1 MRIKAETLAVE
12 PTTLACDLGEDPRPA
27 FCTVD
32 SLDSTKLHVVQHI
45 DEDVSIYIDFE
56 GEEHAQ
62 VVMTRE
68 QAKEFFT
75 LALTLC

>member
-1 MRIKAETLAVE
+1 MRIKAETIAVE
-12 PTTLACDLGEDPRPA
+12 PTTLACDCGEDPRPA
-27 FCTVD
+27 FGTED
-32 SLDSTKLHVVQHI
+32 SLDSTRLHVVQHA

-56 GEEHAQ
+56 GRGHAQ
-62 VVMTRE
+62 VVMSRE